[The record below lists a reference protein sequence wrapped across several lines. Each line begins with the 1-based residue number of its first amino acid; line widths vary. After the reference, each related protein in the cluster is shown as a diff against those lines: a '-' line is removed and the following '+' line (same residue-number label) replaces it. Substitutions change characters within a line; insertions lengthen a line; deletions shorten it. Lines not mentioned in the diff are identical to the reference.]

1 MADLDRDL
9 RRLIAHHGPL
19 SVAEYMAAVLVHPR
33 SGVYTARDPIGADGD
48 FITAPEV
55 SQVFGELISAWCR
68 VVWRAIGAPDP
79 TLLVEL
85 GPGRGA
91 LMADFLRV
99 SRTDPK
105 FHRALR
111 LWLVEASPAMCQLQR
126 RALGSAEASPSPSWT
141 EAFARVP
148 DGAVLLV
155 ANEFFDALPV
165 HQFQMTASGWNE
177 RRIDEGANGTGL
189 RFVLSAPSGAAALIP
204 ASLASMAEGSVV
216 EVSPARIALASQI
229 GERVA
234 HFGGAALIVDYGAC
248 ESRTGDTLRAM
259 RKHAFHPVLADPGT
273 ADISAHVDFAG
284 LAQAATEAGARVFG
298 PIAQGPFLERL
309 GAQER
314 ARTLI
319 ANATPEV
326 AAEIQN
332 GLHRLVDAQ
341 AMGALFKAVAIVA
354 PGAPPPPGF
363 E

>member
-1 MADLDRDL
+1 VADLDRDL

-33 SGVYTARDPIGADGD
+33 SGVYTARDPIGAGGD

-55 SQVFGELISAWCR
+55 SQVFGELVCAWCR
-68 VVWRAIGAPDP
+68 VVWRTFGAPDP

-91 LMADFLRV
+91 LMDDFLRV
-99 SRTDPK
+99 SATDAE

-111 LWLVEASPAMCQLQR
+111 LWLVEASPAMRAVQR
-126 RALGSAEASPSPSWT
+126 RSLGAAEATPPPSWCET
-141 EAFARVP
+141 FAQVP
-148 DGAVLLV
+148 DGAVILL

-165 HQFQMTASGWNE
+165 RQFQMTATGWRE
-177 RRIDEGANGTGL
+177 RRIDESANGGGF
-189 RFVLSAPSGAAALIP
+189 RFILSPPSGAAALIP
-204 ASLASMAEGSVV
+204 GRLANAAEGSVV

-234 HFGGAALIVDYGAC
+234 RFGGAALIVDYGAC
-248 ESRTGDTLRAM
+248 VSGAGDSLRAI
-259 RKHAFHPVLADPGT
+259 RKHAFHPVLEDPGT
-273 ADISAHVDFAG
+273 ADISAHVDFAA
-284 LAQAATEAGARVFG
+284 LAEAANGAGARVFG

-309 GAQER
+309 GAKER
-314 ARTLI
+314 ARALI

-326 AAEIQN
+326 ATEIES
-332 GLHRLVDAQ
+332 GLARLVDAE
-341 AMGALFKAVAIVA
+341 AMGTLYKAVAIVA
-354 PGAPPPPGF
+354 PGAAAPPGF

>member
-19 SVAEYMAAVLVHPR
+19 SVAEYMAVVLVHPR
-33 SGVYTARDPIGADGD
+33 SGVYTARDPIGAGGD
-48 FITAPEV
+48 FTTAPEV
-55 SQVFGELISAWCR
+55 SQVFGELVSAWFR

-79 TLLVEL
+79 ALLVEL

-99 SRTDPK
+99 SATDTE
-105 FHRALR
+105 FHQALR
-111 LWLVEASPAMCQLQR
+111 LWLVEASPAMRAVQR
-126 RALGSAEASPSPSWT
+126 RSLGAAEASPPPSWCET
-141 EAFARVP
+141 FAQVP
-148 DGAVLLV
+148 DGAVMLL

-165 HQFQMTASGWNE
+165 RQFQMTASGWRE
-177 RRIDEGANGTGL
+177 RRIDEAANGGGF

-204 ASLASMAEGSVV
+204 ARLANAAEGCVV
-216 EVSPARIALASQI
+216 EVSAARIALASQI

-234 HFGGAALIVDYGAC
+234 RFGGVALIVDYGAC
-248 ESRTGDTLRAM
+248 ESGTGDTLRAV
-259 RKHAFHPVLADPGT
+259 RRHAFHPVLEDAGT
-273 ADISAHVDFAG
+273 ADISAHVDFAA
-284 LAQAATEAGARVFG
+284 LAEAANEAGARVFG

-309 GAQER
+309 GARER
-314 ARTLI
+314 ARALI

-326 AAEIQN
+326 AAGIES
-332 GLHRLVDAQ
+332 GLRRLVDDE